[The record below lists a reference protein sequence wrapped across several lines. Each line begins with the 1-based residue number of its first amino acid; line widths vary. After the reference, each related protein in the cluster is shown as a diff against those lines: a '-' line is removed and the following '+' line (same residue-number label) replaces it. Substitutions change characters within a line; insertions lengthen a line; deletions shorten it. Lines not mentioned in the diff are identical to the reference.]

1 MEYCSLQDAY
11 SSLETPS
18 YANCRDGVANTE
30 SRKQERKKAR
40 KCRGPQQV
48 YKESTL
54 SMSGVMDSVD
64 PDRPQVKKMEPVGA
78 YNPSLGLK
86 VHAPVDQ
93 DFDSYEPFVGCGVKE
108 NLPEI
113 KKQVVGPAALDG
125 ESPKGY
131 FGASISEPIG
141 AQKKLQKDEDTF
153 APFVNYI
160 GEDSTY
166 TLQPDFAKSFGQ
178 KGASKAQGVSSDD
191 GMFAS
196 VHGMGANDFLP
207 FPTSDFQ
214 WKNKYANSSYY
225 SLLRGGPEKTPEPE
239 ETVMD
244 GASKKMLLEKI
255 DQIFSRLDS
264 MESSK
269 NENVQTE
276 ILLFTMTGLGIIF
289 LMDVACRAACGFRR

>member
-40 KCRGPQQV
+40 KCRGPQQT

-64 PDRPQVKKMEPVGA
+64 PDRPQVKRMEAVGA
-78 YNPSLGLK
+78 YNPSIGLK

-108 NLPEI
+108 TLPEI
-113 KKQVVGPAALDG
+113 KKQVVGPSALDG

-141 AQKKLQKDEDTF
+141 AQKKLNKDEDTY

-160 GEDSTY
+160 GADSTY
-166 TLQPDFAKSFGQ
+166 TLQPDFGKSFGQ
-178 KGASKAQGVSSDD
+178 KGVSKAQGSSVD
-191 GMFAS
+191 GGDFGT
-196 VHGMGANDFLP
+196 VQGAGPTDFVP

-214 WKNKYANSSYY
+214 WKNKSANSSYY
-225 SLLRGGPEKTPEPE
+225 SLLRGGPEQAPEPE
-239 ETVMD
+239 ESAMD